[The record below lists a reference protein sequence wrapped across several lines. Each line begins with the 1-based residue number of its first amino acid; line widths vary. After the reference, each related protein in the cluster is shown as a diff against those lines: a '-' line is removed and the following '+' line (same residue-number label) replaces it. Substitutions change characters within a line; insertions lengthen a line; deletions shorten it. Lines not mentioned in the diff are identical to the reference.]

1 MKHLRVVLFG
11 LLMLPFQL
19 LAQGIHP
26 YEHHNERQRDTAQ
39 AQNLQQFFR
48 NGTLYGHARYF
59 FMSTDNAPGFSDHFA
74 NAFGM
79 GIAYES
85 GSFHGFQI
93 GLSGFF
99 NHNLWSSRLAERDL
113 LTNQTSRYETG
124 LFDLE
129 RPEERGDMDRLEDLY
144 LKYSWK
150 NSQITLGKQHIKS
163 AFINPQDGRMRPT
176 LVDGLQFQLRNKPQM
191 QLDGGLLIGISP
203 RSTVKWYGIGQ
214 SIGVYPKG
222 VNTDGMPSTHAGA
235 IPAEYLAFLEG
246 KWEVAKGLNLKFSD
260 LYVDRLMNTLL
271 LQAEYQRKF
280 AAGYQ
285 WRVAAQTIWQQ
296 GSRGNSS
303 IQHDYMAA
311 NHQALV
317 YGARMGLDLPS
328 KWQFTINYTHI
339 KDGDRYLMPREWG
352 RDPMFTFMPRERNE
366 GFANVHAFN
375 VVVKKPVKERW
386 MFSTGL
392 GSYQMPDPTDFARN
406 KYGLPSYYQLNL
418 DAYYTFGG
426 WMEGLTGQLLYVYKG
441 NATGSPVS
449 DRYTINR
456 VDMSLW
462 NLVLN
467 YHF

>member
-11 LLMLPFQL
+11 LLFLPSELF
-19 LAQGIHP
+19 AQGIHP
-26 YEHHNERQRDTAQ
+26 YEHHNERAKDTTE
-39 AQNLQQFFR
+39 AQNFQQFFR
-48 NGTLYGHARYF
+48 RGTLYGHARYF
-59 FMSTDNAPGFSDHFA
+59 LMATDNADGFADHFA

-85 GSFHGFQI
+85 APYHGFQM

-99 NHNLWSSRLAERDL
+99 NHNLWSSGLHERDA

-124 LFDLE
+124 LFDIE
-129 RPEERGDMDRLEDLY
+129 RPDERGDMDRLEDLY
-144 LKYSWK
+144 IKYSWR
-150 NSQITLGKQHIKS
+150 NSQITLGKQHIKT

-176 LVDGLQFQLRNKPQM
+176 LVDGVQFQLRNKPQM

-214 SIGVYPKG
+214 SIGVYPNG
-222 VNTDGMPSTHAGA
+222 VNAKGTSSTHAGA

-246 KWEVAKGLNLKFSD
+246 KWELAKGLSLKFSD
-260 LYVDRLMNTLL
+260 VYVDRLMNTLL
-271 LQAEYQRKF
+271 LQAEYQRKV
-280 AAGYQ
+280 ASGHQ

-317 YGARMGLDLPS
+317 YGARLGLDLPS
-328 KWQFTINYTHI
+328 KWQFNLNYTHI
-339 KDGDRYLMPREWG
+339 ADADRYLMPREWG

-366 GFANVHAFN
+366 GFANVNALN
-375 VVVKKPVKERW
+375 LVVKKPVKERW
-386 MFSTGL
+386 MFSTGA
-392 GSYQMPDPTDFARN
+392 GYYQMPDAGDFVRN
-406 KYGLPSYYQLNL
+406 KYGLPSYYQVNV
-418 DAYYTFGG
+418 DAFYTFGG
-426 WMEGLTGQLLYVYKG
+426 WMEGLTGQLLYVFKG
-441 NATGSPVS
+441 NATGSPVA

-456 VDMSLW
+456 VNMSLW

>member
-1 MKHLRVVLFG
+1 MKYLRVVLLG
-11 LLMLPFQL
+11 LLLLPIEL

-26 YEHHNERQRDTAQ
+26 YEHHNEREKDTTE
-39 AQNLQQFFR
+39 AQNFQQFFR
-48 NGTLYGHARYF
+48 SGTLYGHARYF
-59 FMSTDNAPGFSDHFA
+59 FMATDNADGLADYFA

-85 GSFHGFQI
+85 APYRGFQI

-99 NHNLWSSRLAERDL
+99 NHNLWSSQLDEHDA

-176 LVDGLQFQLRNKPQM
+176 LVDGLQFQLRGAKKM
-191 QLDGGLLIGISP
+191 QLDGGVLVGISP
-203 RSTVKWYGIGQ
+203 RSTVEWFKIGE
-214 SIGVYPKG
+214 SIGVYPAG
-222 VNTDGMPSTHAGA
+222 VNDSGVASSHPTN

-246 KWEVAKGLNLKFSD
+246 KWQPIKALELKFSN

-271 LQAEYQRKF
+271 LQADYKKTFSQ
-280 AAGYQ
+280 GYQ
-285 WRVAAQTIWQQ
+285 WRAAAQAIWQQ
-296 GSRGNSS
+296 GATGSS
-303 IQHDYMAA
+303 AVTHDYLRA
-311 NHQALV
+311 NHQARV
-317 YGARMGLDLPS
+317 YGARLGLDLPS
-328 KWQFTINYTHI
+328 KWQFNLNYTHI
-339 KDGDRYLMPREWG
+339 ADADRYLMPREWG
-352 RDPMFTFMPRERNE
+352 RDPMFTFLPRERNE
-366 GFANVHAFN
+366 GYANVNAIN
-375 VVVKKPVKERW
+375 LVVKKPVKERW
-386 MFSTGL
+386 MFSTGT
-392 GSYQMPDPTDFARN
+392 GYYQMPNPTDFARN
-406 KYGLPSYYQLNL
+406 KYGLPSYYQVNI
-418 DAYYTFGG
+418 DAFYTFGG

-441 NATGSPVS
+441 NATGSPLA

-456 VDMSLW
+456 VNMSLW